1 MQAEIGWLLRESPPS
16 IDVTARFLEIYSS
29 PPEPAVPVLL
39 VPGIFTGIY
48 PAYLRSIR
56 RALRAREIE
65 IDTAHGKLRDNAARI
80 RDAVAKEPTPVVL
93 LGQSKGP
100 LDIHAALALYPEIAP
115 NVRAFV
121 SLQAPFAGTPL
132 ADRRSLLR
140 SLAPEAFFEM
150 SYPERQAFLRA
161 YGAVPKVPTVALA
174 THTARAGL
182 FLEKTRQF
190 IEAPSD
196 GFVPLPDAQ
205 IPGALLVV
213 LDGVDHAALA
223 LPWLRPFGRYDPG
236 RVAKALIA
244 LVTTFRA

>member
-1 MQAEIGWLLRESPPS
+1 MQAEIGWLLRESPPPV
-16 IDVTARFLEIYSS
+16 DVTARFLEIYSS

-80 RDAVAKEPTPVVL
+80 RDAVKKEPQPVVL

-100 LDIHAALALYPEIAP
+100 LDIHAAIALYPEIAA

-121 SLQAPFAGTPL
+121 SVQAPFAGTPL
-132 ADRRSLLR
+132 AERRSVLR
-140 SLAPEAFFEM
+140 RLAPEAYFEM
-150 SYPERQAFLRA
+150 SYEQRREFLRA
-161 YGAVPKVPTVALA
+161 HPGLPLVPTVALA
-174 THTARAGL
+174 TFTARAG
-182 FLEKTRQF
+182 FPLEHTRRF
-190 IEAPSD
+190 IEGPND
-196 GFVPLPDAQ
+196 GFVPLLDAQ
-205 IPGALLVV
+205 IPGAKLVV

-223 LPWLRPFGRYDPG
+223 LPWLRPFRRYEPG
-236 RVAKALIA
+236 RVAQALIA
-244 LVTTFRA
+244 IALE